1 MTSLERLEN
10 WYESHCNGDWEHQY
24 GIKIGTLDNPGW
36 RITFDLTGTR
46 SEDKIFDR
54 VELERTKN
62 DWLQCWVD
70 NDKFNAACGPKN
82 LSEVINIFF
91 ELVDRSA

>member
-46 SEDKIFDR
+46 SEDKIFE